1 MHAISSIPCL
11 PAAAETPLGA
21 EVYRGLTAMP
31 KTLSPWLFYDQRGS
45 ELFEAITGLPEYYLT
60 RTERAIFAEHR
71 DAMLEAAG
79 APELAVIEL
88 GAGTAAKTGVLLE
101 AATRHCRRV
110 RYYPIDISASAL
122 EEAERRVAEQ
132 APQVPVEARVADYT
146 QDMSAIPATR
156 GRRLVL
162 YIGSSIGNF
171 EPADAARIL
180 RSLHRRLA
188 PGDLLL
194 LGVDHGKERSVLLRA
209 YNDAAGV
216 TAEFNRNMLV
226 RVNRELGGRFRP
238 GLFRHRAVWNER
250 ASRVEMH
257 LESLIAQAVTIGDLG
272 LTVDFR
278 RGESIHTENSYKFTP
293 DTAAA
298 LLERGGFAVRQSWT
312 DQRRWFGVYL
322 AEAGEQGREPG
333 IRE

>member
-1 MHAISSIPCL
+1 MHAVSSIPCL

-31 KTLSPWLFYDQRGS
+31 KTLSPWLFYDPPGS
-45 ELFEAITGLPEYYLT
+45 ELFEAITELPEYYLT
-60 RTERAIFAEHR
+60 RTERAIFAEHG
-71 DAMLEAAG
+71 DAMLAAAG

-88 GAGTAAKTGVLLE
+88 GAGTAVKTGVLLE
-101 AATRHCRRV
+101 AAARHCERV
-110 RYYPIDISASAL
+110 HYYPIDISASAL
-122 EEAERRVAEQ
+122 DEARRNIGER
-132 APQVPVEARVADYT
+132 APQVRVEARVADYT
-146 QDMSAIPATR
+146 QDMSAIPACK

-171 EPADAARIL
+171 EPGEATGLL
-180 RSLHRRLA
+180 RSLRRRLA

-194 LGVDHGKERSVLLRA
+194 LGLDHRKERSLLLRA

-216 TAEFNRNMLV
+216 TAEFNRNVLV
-226 RVNRELGGRFRP
+226 RVNRELGGGFRP

-250 ASRVEMH
+250 ESRIEMH
-257 LESLIAQAVTIGDLG
+257 LESLIAQTVPIRDLG
-272 LTVDFR
+272 LSVDFR

-293 DTAAA
+293 ETAAR

-312 DQRRWFGVYL
+312 DEKRWFGVYL
-322 AEAGEQGREPG
+322 AEAA
-333 IRE
+333 